1 MLDLAEDIVKKLQK
15 QGIDE
20 VSVII
25 EERDQKQIRF
35 SNNDVDIYKNWV
47 DSEINLFLAK
57 GKKTLSTTIKDFN
70 KIDEQLAM
78 FVKLVNHV
86 PDNDDFFGLNSKKQ
100 NYNAHV
106 PDLKLRELDDLA
118 YYAKNAIT
126 GALEKNAKRVA
137 GTIYHTFEKIY
148 LATNYNTVYDELVNF
163 EVAIRAFNEFNAPGT
178 SVFMTTDHRQLREI
192 DPYDV
197 GQEAGEFAEMM
208 EDPKEGKEGKLD
220 ILFHPLCFGSLITD
234 AMSMASA
241 FQADSGMSFF
251 ADKIDKK
258 VASEKLTLY
267 DDPTFEQGVGF
278 RLFDDEGT
286 ATRKNTIIKDGIYKT
301 HLHSYS
307 TAKKFG
313 TETTGNAGIVYPE
326 AWQAVIQEGKVS
338 ETDIIANIKR
348 GLYIINTWYTRF
360 QDYRNGDFSTIPRDG
375 IFYIEDGEIVESWKG
390 IRISDNM
397 LRLLNNIEEVSV
409 NREQVKW
416 WDTVMPSIL
425 PYVLVKDVNITRAK

>member
-1 MLDLAEDIVKKLQK
+1 MLDLAENIVKKLQM

-35 SNNDVDIYKNWV
+35 SNNEVDIYKNWI
-47 DSEINLFLAK
+47 DSEISLFLAK

-70 KIDEQLAM
+70 KIDEQLST
-78 FVKLVNHV
+78 FVKLVNQV
-86 PDNDDFFGLNSKKQ
+86 PDNDEFYGLNSKKQ
-100 NYNAHV
+100 TYRAHV
-106 PDLKLRELDDLA
+106 PDLKLKELDDLA
-118 YYAKNAIT
+118 YYAKNAIN
-126 GALEKNAKRVA
+126 GALEKDAKRVS
-137 GTIYHTFEKIY
+137 GTIYHTFEKVY
-148 LATNYNTVYDELVNF
+148 LATNYNSVYDELVNF
-163 EVAIRAFNEFNAPGT
+163 EISVRAFNEFNAPGA
-178 SVFMTTDHRQLREI
+178 SVFMTADHRQLREI

-197 GQEAGEFAEMM
+197 GQEAGEFAGMVQN
-208 EDPKEGKEGKLD
+208 PVEGKEGKLD

-241 FQADSGMSFF
+241 FQVDSGMSFF
-251 ADKIDKK
+251 ADKIGKK

-286 ATRKNTIIKDGIYKT
+286 ATRKNTIIKDGVYKT

-313 TETTGNAGIVYPE
+313 TETTGNAGIVFPG
-326 AWQAVIQEGKVS
+326 AWQPVMQEGKES
-338 ETDIIANIKR
+338 ETDILANMKR
-348 GLYIINTWYTRF
+348 GLYILNTWYTRY

-397 LRLLNNIEEVSV
+397 LRILNNIDSISV
-409 NREQVKW
+409 DREQVKW

-425 PYVLVKDVNITRAK
+425 PYVLVKDVNITKAK